1 MSQCLIRVSLEVKV
15 MPSRLV
21 RHHAWFLGL
30 SAITSVLSEFRSR
43 KLEVIQTFVCLR
55 RAGNLT
61 KRCMSSGKYGK
72 TNYWGGGGI
81 KGKEKLQVLY
91 SSAVALVDCSGTGA
105 GWAKN
110 QWAHSGYADRRAG
123 LPASSPPAITSLYGA
138 AADAE
143 IIAGDCVSLS

>member
-1 MSQCLIRVSLEVKV
+1 MFLR
-15 MPSRLV
+15 
-21 RHHAWFLGL
+21 FLGL

-55 RAGNLT
+55 RAFNLT

-72 TNYWGGGGI
+72 QTTGGGI

-105 GWAKN
+105 GWAEN
-110 QWAHSGYADRRAG
+110 Q
-123 LPASSPPAITSLYGA
+123 
-138 AADAE
+138 
-143 IIAGDCVSLS
+143 